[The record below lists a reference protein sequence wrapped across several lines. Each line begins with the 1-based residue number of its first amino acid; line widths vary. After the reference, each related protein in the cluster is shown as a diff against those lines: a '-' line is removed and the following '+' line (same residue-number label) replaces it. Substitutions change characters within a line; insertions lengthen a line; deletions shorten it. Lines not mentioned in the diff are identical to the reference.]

1 MSEFVSAY
9 TYSEKGTVIYMTKA
23 EAKSRIKELREQLS
37 YHSKLY
43 YEKDDPEISDYEYDM
58 MFRELSELEA
68 EFPDAAAGASP
79 TRRVGGRADDK
90 FKKVQHPQKMGSL
103 TDVFS
108 FEELRA
114 FVEKVQEQLIAEG
127 EETVEFSVEPKID
140 GLSVGLTYENG
151 NFVLGATRGDGT
163 VGEDVSANLATIH
176 DIPHT
181 LASPLSLTVRG
192 EVYMPRSAFERL
204 NAEKEAV
211 GEKLWANPRNAA
223 AGSLRRLD
231 PKETE
236 ERGLSIYVF
245 NFQDGEL
252 FQDGRESL
260 SHSETIEQ
268 MQALG
273 FKVID
278 MLAVT
283 DDCDK
288 IIDVIRALGE
298 RRASLECDIDGVV
311 IKVNSL
317 AQRSI
322 LGENTSTPK
331 WAVAYKFPPEEKKT
345 KLIDIAVQV
354 GRTGVLTPNA
364 VLEPVRLAGTS
375 VSRATL
381 HNIDIIR
388 QRDIRIGDTV
398 IVRKA
403 GDIIPEIVGSM
414 ASERDGSEIPFSFP
428 ECCPSCGERLVY
440 DSWDAGENDGRE
452 EGAIRCINAACP
464 AQLERRVIHFA
475 SKSAMG
481 IDGMGP
487 AMVRLL
493 LDNGLILSVSDI
505 YSLKAEDIEVL
516 PRCGKLSAQ
525 NLISAIEASKGAGA
539 SRLLFA
545 LGIRHIGEAA
555 AEEICKRSGGIYQLF
570 DMSEEELCSIEDVGS
585 VMAKSLRDFFSL
597 PETKELIDALSTAG
611 VICDYTG
618 EESSEDL
625 AGLTFVLTG
634 TLTSMTRS
642 EATEKLKARGA
653 KVAGSVSSKTS
664 YVVAGEAAG
673 SKLDRAVQL
682 GITVLSEDELVKM
695 LSK

>member
-1 MSEFVSAY
+1 
-9 TYSEKGTVIYMTKA
+9 MTKK
-23 EAKSRIKELREQLS
+23 EAASRIKALRAQLS

-68 EFPDAAAGASP
+68 EFPDAADDASP
-79 TRRVGGRADDK
+79 TARVGGRADDK
-90 FKKVQHPQKMGSL
+90 FKKIQHPKKMGSL

-108 FEELRA
+108 FDELRA
-114 FVEKVQEQLIAEG
+114 FVEKVQEQLSAEG

-151 NFVLGATRGDGT
+151 EFVLGATRGDGT
-163 VGEDVSANLATIH
+163 VGEDVSANLTTIA
-176 DIPHT
+176 DIPKT
-181 LASPLSLTVRG
+181 LAAPRSLTVRG
-192 EVYMPRSAFERL
+192 EVYMPRSTFERL
-204 NAEKEAV
+204 NAEKEAA

-231 PKETE
+231 PNETR

-245 NFQDGEL
+245 NFQDGGL
-252 FQDGRESL
+252 LPDGASAA
-260 SHSETIEQ
+260 SHSETIAE
-268 MQALG
+268 MRRLG

-278 MLAVT
+278 MLTVT

-288 IIDVIRALGE
+288 IIDEIKALGD
-298 RRASLECDIDGVV
+298 RRATLECDIDGVV

-317 AQRSI
+317 SQREK

-345 KLIDIAVQV
+345 KLIDIAIQV

-403 GDIIPEIVGSM
+403 GDIIPEIVGSV
-414 ASERDGSEIPFSFP
+414 AADRDGSEKPFSFP
-428 ECCPSCGERLVY
+428 DRCPSCGERLVY
-440 DSWDAGENDGRE
+440 DSWDEGENDGRE
-452 EGAIRCINAACP
+452 EGAVRCINAACP

-475 SKSAMG
+475 SKAAMG

-493 LDNGLILSVSDI
+493 LENSLISSVSDI
-505 YSLKAEDIEVL
+505 YSLRAEDIEVL

-539 SRLLFA
+539 SKLLFA
-545 LGIRHIGEAA
+545 LGVRHIGEAA
-555 AEEICKRSGGIYQLF
+555 SEEICKRAGSIYRLF
-570 DMSEEELCSIEDVGS
+570 DMSEEELCLIEDVGE
-585 VMAKSLRDFFSL
+585 VMARSLCDFFAL
-597 PETKELIDALSTAG
+597 PETKVLIDALSSAG
-611 VICDYTG
+611 VVCDYIG
-618 EESSEDL
+618 EEATEDL

-642 EATEKLKARGA
+642 EATQKLKARGA

-682 GITVLSEDELVKM
+682 GISVLSEDELTKM
-695 LSK
+695 LEK